1 MRIHAHVCYSA
12 QRELMGQVKGPLL
25 EQDPK
30 LQETLRLVVA
40 HQQGRLDPDFI
51 AKGAQQSCSSPS
63 SSSSS
68 SASSSCGRTAVVSSC
83 FLRCLYLFE
92 KLLRQVG
99 ISSGILEG
107 SMSVDQRKDVLQD
120 FEDGR
125 VDVLLLSQYC
135 GAEGITLTSSSRMIL
150 TDVGLS
156 PSMAEQVCHIKEIL
170 FYLMDGVLAAI
181 RLIYVCSII

>member
-1 MRIHAHVCYSA
+1 
-12 QRELMGQVKGPLL
+12 MGQVKGPLL

-63 SSSSS
+63 SSSSSSSTSASS